1 MNSRNVLLIS
11 VLAAFLFSAGA
22 ALADSDGFAT
32 FGSQGWWQSAP
43 EAKYREYRDL
53 PRGPLLETF
62 ALRDW
67 QDQWAGTLWGR
78 NVIQQDG
85 DYGLSISRGVSYRL
99 DGRYQSIPHL
109 FSLVARSPYSEM
121 ASGVFRLPDSLQRV
135 NQEYPATYI
144 ANMQSWLSSVP
155 RVPLATGTD
164 ISQLRLRS
172 RPAKD
177 WRLELRGSGRQRDG
191 TQAYAGTFGTSN
203 TVELAAP
210 IAQNLL
216 DGDAIA
222 SYEHGDVRVQATA
235 GVSEF
240 QNHVNTL
247 IWDNPRRYT
256 DGATNA
262 TGSSQGR
269 MALAPDNQ
277 VVRGLLAVGWRL
289 PRASVAS
296 ANLSVSEGT
305 QNDPFI
311 PYTINSALAW
321 SRLDSLPARSLDA
334 KATTVTQDYRLS
346 GSPFRTIWA
355 ALRFRNEQ
363 YTNKTAK
370 LTFNGLSSTDNTWT
384 ADTTQQDLLSWAR
397 SAMGADLDFNP
408 ARWGS
413 VTLLLE
419 RQYRKHND
427 REVLS
432 DHEDILGGSLRLHP
446 LDEMNLS
453 GRYRH
458 GNRTQD
464 NFDAS
469 VYDGGDPNG
478 LRRFDVANRRQDL
491 AQAEVTYGL
500 TTSIDLGSDYSYV
513 NNDYPDTQFGLLH
526 TRDQT
531 VVLDATYHVAAN
543 LDLDGGWGGGFS
555 NSQQHGYD
563 SNSKDWYADIHDKN
577 SFVYVRGTWWP
588 ISEKFSLIADYNYMW
603 DMVKYDLTG
612 RDKFSAADTTPGN
625 TIGTVAEDPPNTFY
639 RIQQLTLEGRWHGS
653 KNMDVTLRY
662 YYDQYDVDDFSVS
675 GDLPLLGLTTTRT
688 GTTYTTTATSLF
700 LGDELMPYHAHR
712 FAFLL
717 TRRF

>member
-11 VLAAFLFSAGA
+11 VLAAFLLSAGS

-32 FGSQGWWQSAP
+32 FGSQGWWQSAS

-53 PRGPLLETF
+53 PRGPLLESF
-62 ALRDW
+62 LLRDW
-67 QDQWAGTLWGR
+67 QDRWAGTLWGR
-78 NVIQQDG
+78 NAIQQDE

-99 DGRYQSIPHL
+99 DGRLQSIPHL

-121 ASGVFRLPDSLQRV
+121 GAGVFRLPDSLQRV
-135 NQEYPATYI
+135 NQEYPSTLI
-144 ANMQSWLSSVP
+144 PNMQSWLSSVP
-155 RVPLATGTD
+155 RVPLGTKTD

-177 WRLELRGSGRQRDG
+177 WRVELRGSGRQREG
-191 TQAYAGTFGTSN
+191 TQAYAGTFGVSN
-203 TVELAAP
+203 TVELASP
-210 IAQNLL
+210 ISQNLL
-216 DGDAIA
+216 EGDAIA
-222 SYEHGDVRVQATA
+222 TYEHKDLRVQATA
-235 GVSEF
+235 GVSQF
-240 QNHVNTL
+240 NDHVSTL

-256 DGATNA
+256 DGAA
-262 TGSSQGR
+262 GSSQGR

-277 VVRGLLAVGWRL
+277 VVRGLLAIGLRL
-289 PRASVAS
+289 PRASAAS
-296 ANLSVSEGT
+296 ANVSVSQGT

-311 PYTINSALAW
+311 PFTINSSLPW

-363 YTNKTAK
+363 YTNKTGQ
-370 LTFNGLSSTDNTWT
+370 LTFNGFSPTDASWT

-397 SAMGADLDFNP
+397 TALGADLDFNP
-408 ARWGS
+408 VNWGS
-413 VTLLLE
+413 ATLLLE
-419 RQYRKHND
+419 RQDRKHND

-432 DHEDILGGSLRLHP
+432 DHEDIVGGSLRLHP
-446 LDEMNLS
+446 LEEMNLHGS
-453 GRYRH
+453 YRH
-458 GNRTQD
+458 GDRQQD
-464 NFDAS
+464 NFDPS
-469 VYDGGDPNG
+469 VYDGADPNG

-500 TTSIDLGSDYSYV
+500 TANIDLGSDYSYA

-526 TRDQT
+526 TKDQT
-531 VVLDATYHVAAN
+531 VVLDATYHAAAN
-543 LDLDGGWGGGFS
+543 LDLDGGWGGGLS
-555 NSQQHGYD
+555 NSRQHGFD
-563 SNSKDWYADIHDKN
+563 SNSKDWYADIEDKN

-588 ISEKFSLIADYNYMW
+588 IAEKLSLIADYNYIW
-603 DMVKYDLTG
+603 DMAKYDLTG

-625 TIGTVAEDPPNTFY
+625 RNGTVAQDPPNTFY

-675 GDLPLLGLTTTRT
+675 GGLPLLGLTTART

-700 LGDELMPYHAHR
+700 LGDELQPYRAHR
-712 FAFLL
+712 FALL
-717 TRRF
+717 VTRRF